1 MKKAA
6 VLLAA
11 TAFLLL
17 AAPAAFANHG
27 GPHCAKSQGKG
38 TQGGTVAGN
47 SGQPCEYPPGQSQQ
61 VQQAPGQAKKSFE
74 FPRQTDGGITFGMLV
89 IAGLGAFTVM
99 LGARAVRRRLIS

>member
-17 AAPAAFANHG
+17 AAPAALANHG
-27 GPHCAKSQGKG
+27 GPHCAKSQGQG

-47 SGQPCEYPPGQSQQ
+47 SGQPCAYPPGQTKQASQS
-61 VQQAPGQAKKSFE
+61 GKKASFQIQ
-74 FPRQTDGGITFGMLV
+74 RDGGITVGVLV
-89 IAGLGAFTVM
+89 IAGLGAVTLM
-99 LGARAVRRRLIS
+99 LATNAVLRRRLIS